1 MENTMNIDIIQSE
14 RGTIAEQLDSKEEMK
29 KEIKDLK
36 VLSLFSGCGGL
47 DLGFE
52 GDFAVL
58 KNCLNKNI
66 YPEWFNGGSNSQWT
80 KIPKT
85 KFKIVFANDI
95 MPAARSAWLPYF
107 QSRGNNVTF
116 HSESIVELVKK
127 HKKGEKIFS
136 KVDVVTGGF
145 PCQDFSVAGK
155 RKGFNSHKG
164 HHGYL
169 LTKKDKPTE
178 ENRGKLY
185 MWMRH
190 VIDITRPKMFIAEN
204 VKGLVTLADAKKI
217 IENDFRSIGDGG
229 YVVVNAKVL
238 SAADYGVPQ
247 RRERV
252 LFIGFRKDAL
262 KNKALDA
269 FSNGTIP
276 DMFDPYPRPTHGT
289 SKNNRVKPYVTVK
302 QALAG
307 LKEPEEDSDLA
318 QKSFSGAK
326 WYGKHCQGQNEVN
339 LNGLGPTIRSE
350 HHGNI
355 EFRRLSPDNG
365 GKYIDEIKKGM
376 KQRRLTVRECA
387 RLQTFPDDYEFV
399 RNSSTNENGCH
410 LSVSEGY
417 KVIGNAVPPL
427 LGFHLAW
434 RLQEIWS
441 DIFK

>member
-1 MENTMNIDIIQSE
+1 MEGKMFKVTE
-14 RGTIAEQLDSKEEMK
+14 GKEQMRKLNKEM
-29 KEIKDLK
+29 K

-52 GDFAVL
+52 GDFKVL
-58 KNCLNKNI
+58 RGCLNKNI
-66 YPEWFNGGSNSQWT
+66 RPEWFNESEKNKRWVT
-80 KIPKT
+80 LPRT
-85 KFKIVFANDI
+85 KFKVVFANDI

-107 QSRGNNVTF
+107 QNRGNNVMF
-116 HSESIVELVKK
+116 RSESVVELVKK
-127 HKKGEKIFS
+127 HQQGEKIFPT
-136 KVDVVTGGF
+136 VDIVTGGF
-145 PCQDFSVAGK
+145 PCQDFSVSGK

-164 HHGYL
+164 HHGDFL
-169 LTKKDKPTE
+169 NNEDEPSE

-190 VIDITRPKMFIAEN
+190 VIEITRPKVFIAEN
-204 VKGLVTLADAKKI
+204 VKGLVTLSDAKKI
-217 IENDFRSIGDGG
+217 IENDFRSIGENG

-238 SAADYGVPQ
+238 SAANYGVPQ

-262 KNKALDA
+262 KANALKA
-269 FSNGTIP
+269 FSNNVIP
-276 DMFDPYPRPTHGT
+276 DKFDPYPRPTHGT
-289 SKNNRVKPYVTVK
+289 SLNNCVKPFVSVK
-302 QALAG
+302 QALVG
-307 LKEPEEDSDLA
+307 LKEPEESVDLA
-318 QKSFSGAK
+318 QQKYSRAK
-326 WYGKHCQGQNEVN
+326 WYGKHCQGQTEVN

-355 EFRRLSPDNG
+355 EFRRLSTRNG
-365 GKYIDEIKKGM
+365 GKYSDEILSGKKE
-376 KQRRLTVRECA
+376 RRLTVRECA

-399 RNSSTNENGCH
+399 RNALDDENGFK
-410 LSVSEGY
+410 LSSSEAY

-441 DIFK
+441 DIFR